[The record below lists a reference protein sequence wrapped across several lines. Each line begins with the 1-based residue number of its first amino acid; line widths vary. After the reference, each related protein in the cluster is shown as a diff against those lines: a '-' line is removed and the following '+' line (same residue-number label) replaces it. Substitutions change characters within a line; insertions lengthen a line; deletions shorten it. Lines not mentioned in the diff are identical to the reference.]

1 MGSETSEPGAGI
13 KPGDRVCA
21 VEGAYK
27 GEVGTA
33 LRVVTSRDEG
43 RTSRSVLVSF
53 PEGGADYLDAAALEK
68 AEEDEESRDQGADRR
83 QE

>member
-1 MGSETSEPGAGI
+1 MGGEAAEQGAGI
-13 KPGDRVCA
+13 KAGDRVRA

-43 RTSRSVLVSF
+43 RTSRSVLVTF
-53 PEGGADYLDAAALEK
+53 PAGGADYLDADALEK
-68 AEEDEESRDQGADRR
+68 AEEGGAAVD
-83 QE
+83 